1 MFTVGLTTGSGAI
14 SVQTTRDQYKPG
26 EQILI
31 LGNTGSINVLLD
43 VTITDAN
50 GTVIKKID
58 TFSDKFGVFKI
69 DNFRIPIDASNG
81 IWTINAKSGGNFKET
96 EFTVSGLEKELSVW
110 TDKERYNS
118 GELVT
123 IYGTG
128 AKMSAT
134 ITIKLYDSD
143 GERIDELAITAKSD
157 GEFTT
162 IWQIPRELELGE
174 FEITVDDGSGN
185 ASNKFILE

>member
-1 MFTVGLTTGSGAI
+1 
-14 SVQTTRDQYKPG
+14 
-26 EQILI
+26 
-31 LGNTGSINVLLD
+31 
-43 VTITDAN
+43 
-50 GTVIKKID
+50 
-58 TFSDKFGVFKI
+58 
-69 DNFRIPIDASNG
+69 
-81 IWTINAKSGGNFKET
+81 
-96 EFTVSGLEKELSVW
+96 
-110 TDKERYNS
+110 
-118 GELVT
+118 
-123 IYGTG
+123 
-128 AKMSAT
+128 MSAT